1 MRNKFG
7 WPPRHCECQVTWN
20 PCITLLRDLREQLF
34 PLIHSYCG
42 WGLRLEVITP
52 FPLFKPTCL
61 LSEQIARMEE
71 NKPHFSESTT
81 DSLLLSSL
89 FISLKEKRKDCSKW
103 PSFPLREKME
113 RNMRI
118 PVFAGIYTVIWP
130 PDAKNWLIW
139 KDPDAGKVWRQEE
152 KGTTEDEMVGW
163 HHRLDGHEFE

>member
-1 MRNKFG
+1 MIQSPVWVSWAIQQIPSTENAWETNLADHRDT
-7 WPPRHCECQVTWN
+7 ECQVTWN

-42 WGLRLEVITP
+42 WGLRLKVITL
-52 FPLFKPTCL
+52 FPLFKPTCP

-118 PVFAGIYTVIWP
+118 PVFAFT
-130 PDAKNWLIW
+130 L
-139 KDPDAGKVWRQEE
+139 
-152 KGTTEDEMVGW
+152 
-163 HHRLDGHEFE
+163 